1 MRARWSGDTWLE
13 KVGLAVGEVPTPILE
28 TMHLPLLARALTVSV
43 RLGVFEALAGGAL
56 DAAALAGRLGTPAGA
71 LERLLDTQVGGGM
84 LKLQGGR
91 YALTRLAKKWVLA
104 GSPSSLRDSLLFA
117 HDEWDFIAGL
127 ESYVRTGS
135 SAPYLGTLSPEA
147 FERSER
153 AATMRAR
160 LVQPELLRQLPSL
173 EGATALLDVGGG
185 HGHHARALLSRWP
198 SLTAEVVDLPQAF
211 AGAAS
216 APRLTFTAGDARTA
230 DLGRGRFDVA
240 LLSLVAH
247 HFTAAE
253 NAALFLRLA
262 SALRPGGHLLV
273 LEWIRH
279 DASKGAAQA
288 DLLGD
293 LFFSL
298 VSPEAPFT
306 LPALSGWCTAAGL
319 EVRRARRL
327 RLARGMGVVLA
338 RKAAP

>member
-13 KVGLAVGEVPTPILE
+13 TVGLAVGEVPTPILE

-56 DAAALAGRLGTPAGA
+56 SAATLSAQLGTPVRS
-71 LERLLDTQVGGGM
+71 LERLLDTQVGGG
-84 LKLQGGR
+84 LLSLERGR
-91 YALTRLAKKWVLA
+91 YALTRLARKWVLA
-104 GSPSSLRDSLLFA
+104 ASPKSLRDSLLFA

-127 ESYVRTGS
+127 ETYVRHGR
-135 SAPYLGTLSPEA
+135 SAPYLGTLTPEA
-147 FERSER
+147 FDRSQR
-153 AATMRAR
+153 AAAMRAR

-173 EGATALLDVGGG
+173 ARARTLLDLGGG

-198 SLTAEVVDLPQAF
+198 ALSAEVVDFPQAF
-211 AGAAS
+211 AGAAG
-216 APRLTFTAGDARTA
+216 APRLTFTPGDARTA
-230 DLGRGRFDVA
+230 DLGTARFDVA

-247 HFTAAE
+247 HFTAEE
-253 NAALFLRLA
+253 NAALFSRLA
-262 SALRPGGHLLV
+262 AALRPGGHLLV

-338 RKAAP
+338 RRAP